1 MKKKEIEGEKEIA
14 TEETSINTRDQK
26 RTRRSKKIKKKL
38 ENFKILYLNIRGIK
52 KKQKSLREVIREENP
67 TIIALAETLLEGKE
81 EIELDGYKV
90 IPKNIN
96 EEGGRGILIA
106 VKDEIEHI
114 TKEVMVDQDP
124 GEQMWIKNIE

>member
-1 MKKKEIEGEKEIA
+1 M
-14 TEETSINTRDQK
+14 
-26 RTRRSKKIKKKL
+26 
-38 ENFKILYLNIRGIK
+38 NIRGIK
-52 KKQKSLREVIREENP
+52 KKQNSLREVIQEENP

-81 EIELDGYKV
+81 EIEFEGYKV

-106 VKDEIEHI
+106 VKNGLEHI

-124 GEQMWIKNIE
+124 GEQMWIKISNEKIKLRVGLVYAPQENKTKLPELVKMYKKIEKQIELGKSNKKKH